1 MFQRAVSR
9 FAYVFTAM
17 LFAHTAYAVEFIAIS
32 DTPGPIAVGDTFT
45 AIIEVDASD
54 LDNASDTSFGF
65 GISLNLGGGDFTVVG
80 GTQAP
85 ATFQIDFG
93 GPAGGIPLASAVPPN
108 NNIDPGVVLMATFI
122 SGLTPAG
129 APFVDFSNALNGP
142 FIADVVLRA
151 NEAGTFSIAPFFS
164 PDDGFDVNGVDIEDQ
179 VGLTGFM
186 ITVPEPGAG
195 VMAIGAF
202 VTVLGVAR
210 FNRRSDRA
218 GKL

>member
-1 MFQRAVSR
+1 MRSIFVSILTTTMVVLGAASASAVS
-9 FAYVFTAM
+9 FTATSSATSVNPGEVFTVI
-17 LFAHTAYAVEFIAIS
+17 L
-32 DTPGPIAVGDTFT
+32 
-45 AIIEVDASD
+45 EVDASD
-54 LDNASDTSFGF
+54 LNNASDTSFGF

-142 FIADVVLRA
+142 VIATVDLVA
-151 NEAGTFSIAPFFS
+151 NTTGVFNLAAFFS
-164 PDDGFDVNGVDIEDQ
+164 PDDGFDVNGADIQDQ
-179 VGLTGFM
+179 VGLNGVAVTV
-186 ITVPEPGAG
+186 VPEPGTALLMGLGLAG
-195 VMAIGAF
+195 LAAAG
-202 VTVLGVAR
+202 
-210 FNRRSDRA
+210 RRQA
-218 GKL
+218 